1 MSHTAH
7 HDSGTYVL
15 ELPWDAPPLH
25 LNQRLHHH
33 EEARIIREV
42 RDVGR
47 DLGRRILPHGM
58 AHPSLTLVWLVTTR
72 HRRDEDNIVPTLKA
86 LADGICDAGVVEDDT
101 PEYMHKAM
109 PIIAYA
115 KGHPKAPGLHLVV
128 WDQGGPT
135 TEQVRAVE
143 ALGARLGVTS

>member
-7 HDSGTYVL
+7 ADSGTYVL
-15 ELPWDAPPLH
+15 ELPWATPPLS
-25 LNQRLHHH
+25 LNQRLHPQ
-33 EEARIIREV
+33 AAAKIVRQVRE
-42 RDVGR
+42 VGR
-47 DLGRRILPHGM
+47 DLGRRILPIDM
-58 AHPSLTLVWLVTTR
+58 AHPALTLVWLVTSR

-101 PEYMHKAM
+101 PEHMHKAM

-115 KGHPKAPGLHLVV
+115 KGNPKAPGLYLVV

-135 TEQVRAVE
+135 AEQVRAVE
-143 ALGARLGVTS
+143 ALDARLGVTE